1 MNLITLDLSASG
13 MNYLVCKMDCL
24 IIFFSSCHLFLE
36 RSEHVFYLYVDSC
49 MILIVVLFN
58 LENTTSIKSP
68 CQNITFVMLL
78 VVFCAYDVYNIVDI
92 FLHIDFHVYF
102 NHTCAAR
109 NKLKNRSNARSF
121 N

>member
-1 MNLITLDLSASG
+1 
-13 MNYLVCKMDCL
+13 
-24 IIFFSSCHLFLE
+24 
-36 RSEHVFYLYVDSC
+36 VFYLYVYSC

-58 LENTTSIKSP
+58 LENTASIKSRKYYF
-68 CQNITFVMLL
+68 CDDTCCWS
-78 VVFCAYDVYNIVDI
+78 VVFCAYDAYNIVDI